1 MPIFSNQVHS
11 GRVTNVFAGINGG
24 ILSSSLDGMVTLW
37 DMEREG
43 QESSQRQL
51 MIDHGCITCCS
62 VDERTKMVIAGGSS
76 GVLHVSS
83 L

>member
-1 MPIFSNQVHS
+1 MPVFSNQVHT
-11 GRVTNVFAGINGG
+11 GRVTSVYAGINGG
-24 ILSSSLDGMVTLW
+24 ILSSALDGMVTLW
-37 DMEREG
+37 DLEKEG

-76 GVLHVSS
+76 GILHISS